1 MLIDHSAYIY
11 LSSDSVVYG
20 ANQKHDNADVSDII
34 TLYCFVA
41 VSDHRRYF
49 DYFRNCSSV
58 VDFFEAEACVFC
70 TDGFYLAFFSFAI
83 ARAAVQI
90 VVEALEGKSSL
101 YLQ

>member
-41 VSDHRRYF
+41 VSDHRRYISTTF
-49 DYFRNCSSV
+49 VIVRQLSTFLKPKHV
-58 VDFFEAEACVFC
+58 FFA
-70 TDGFYLAFFSFAI
+70 LMAFI
-83 ARAAVQI
+83 
-90 VVEALEGKSSL
+90 
-101 YLQ
+101 